1 MVESFEQLR
10 SSIDEQIQFIIDE
23 NNHEED
29 VDHALGALHG
39 FLEELVRNLEDFA
52 SPTPPRVTVDTQI
65 DERIE
70 ISAAFE
76 PDIFIDYYILLLE
89 LGYQYDILFE
99 AMMLLWKN
107 FPKFLKQFSST
118 SSFQASQYL
127 ALLTLLL
134 KYCDDGF
141 RILLVHQT
149 KQQQQ
154 ELINS
159 QYSASSENS
168 DCRRRD
174 NQDEN
179 LSQMEEVKSL
189 STTPSTDFEQS
200 LKLLI
205 FFIQRLSMTLSLG
218 KAIDITRSHFTQAI
232 TQLFSFY
239 GFIQQDTL
247 MTLYYPAYLAL
258 QRNCFQS
265 LLKVGGLTDN
275 TKEGDGSDIYDYL
288 NIDVWLIYDTVLQST
303 KEDEKLKTQFHLIG
317 VQSFYTSII
326 SAIADQKEIF
336 LDNGLTETLW
346 KDWIINL
353 LQTTLTIFSIQENY
367 CQRDFFDL
375 KLSLSDWMKSFKKFL
390 QFLQTKFPQESFVL
404 YVLTW
409 LAQHACGYHTKSLL
423 SKSSGTVQ
431 FATSV
436 PTIQKTVE
444 TEILL
449 SRVILI
455 DLFETID
462 DSLIQK
468 FLAFV
473 LLEIRVQA
481 ESKSFQ
487 IIDASVYLE
496 DTWIIQSISMTL
508 ISLLYTS
515 SNRIPDV
522 SQQKQNILLQ
532 WIYEFL
538 SAHFNSIPG
547 VPFNQNVMVG
557 FPSEIIQHLL
567 INFPFS
573 NLLSAGSPPEII
585 SLTNKIIELVSLY
598 FKGITTNQPTNN
610 AGRGSQKSNLVMIPS
625 FPTLSWAYCLM
636 IALLNSVNQQANHP
650 SYPSLETVQNV
661 IKSFQRNQILSTHII
676 QEILILMQQYN
687 HYCLFYS
694 TGTTSDSSNCNMKE
708 DLVKKVLPVS
718 SLKKM
723 IEILHSEELLFQLIQ
738 YHPLPNGVKMILL
751 QALTFLSAP
760 ISSLVEQFLTCL
772 NSNSSSMFPQI
783 MLLLDVFQY
792 SVMIGCY
799 YIQLFLRQDHLQD
812 QQTQVSLVK
821 SPFLFF

>member
-1 MVESFEQLR
+1 MAESFEQLR

-39 FLEELVRNLEDFA
+39 CLEELLRNLEDFA
-52 SPTPPRVTVDTQI
+52 SPTPPRVTVTQI

-70 ISAAFE
+70 ISVAFE
-76 PDIFIDYYILLLE
+76 PNIFIDYYIQLLE

-99 AMMLLWKN
+99 AIMLLWKN
-107 FPKFLKQFSST
+107 YPKFLKQFSSS

-127 ALLTLLL
+127 GLLALLL

-141 RILLVHQT
+141 RILLVHQE
-149 KQQQQ
+149 KQHQQQ

-168 DCRRRD
+168 DCRRQD

-179 LSQMEEVKSL
+179 SSPMEEVKSL
-189 STTPSTDFEQS
+189 SATPSADFEQS

-218 KAIDITRSHFTQAI
+218 KALDITRSHSTQAI

-239 GFIQQDTL
+239 GYIQQDTL
-247 MTLYYPAYLAL
+247 MALYYPAYLAL

-265 LLKVGGLTDN
+265 LLKVVSLTDN
-275 TKEGDGSDIYDYL
+275 TKESDGSDIYDYL
-288 NIDVWLIYDTVLQST
+288 NIDVWLIYDTVLHST

-326 SAIADQKEIF
+326 SAIADQKDNF

-353 LQTTLTIFSIQENY
+353 LQTTISIFSIQENY

-375 KLSLSDWMKSFKKFL
+375 KLSFSEWIKSFKEFL
-390 QFLQTKFPQESFVL
+390 QFLQSKFPQESFIL
-404 YVLTW
+404 NALIW

-423 SKSSGTVQ
+423 SKSSGSIQ

-444 TEILL
+444 TEMLL
-449 SRVILI
+449 SRVILN
-455 DLFETID
+455 DFLETID
-462 DSLIQK
+462 DALIQTI
-468 FLAFV
+468 LTLV

-496 DTWIIQSISMTL
+496 DSWILQNTSMTL

-515 SNRIPDV
+515 SNRLSDV
-522 SQQKQNILLQ
+522 SQQKQKIFLQ
-532 WIYEFL
+532 WIHEFL
-538 SAHFNSIPG
+538 SAYFNNIPDAA
-547 VPFNQNVMVG
+547 FNQNVLIG
-557 FPSEIIQHLL
+557 FPAEIIQCLF

-573 NLLSAGSPPEII
+573 SLLSAGSSPEII

-598 FKGITTNQPTNN
+598 FKGITTNRPTNKS
-610 AGRGSQKSNLVMIPS
+610 GGGSQMSNLVMIPS
-625 FPTLSWAYCLM
+625 FPTLSLAYCLM
-636 IALLNSVNQQANHP
+636 IALLNSVNQQANYT
-650 SYPSLETVQNV
+650 SYSSLGNVQNV
-661 IKSFQRNQILSTHII
+661 ITSFQQNQILSTHIV

-694 TGTTSDSSNCNMKE
+694 TGTTKE
-708 DLVKKVLPVS
+708 DLVKKVLPIS

-751 QALTFLSAP
+751 QALTFLSTP
-760 ISSLVEQFLTCL
+760 ILSLAEQFLTCL

-783 MLLLDVFQY
+783 MLLLDIFPILCEDWMLLY
-792 SVMIGCY
+792 SA
-799 YIQLFLRQDHLQD
+799 FS
-812 QQTQVSLVK
+812 QTRSLARPANSGK
-821 SPFLFF
+821 RSLICISLLSNENYEYS

>member
-1 MVESFEQLR
+1 MAESFEQLR

-39 FLEELVRNLEDFA
+39 CLEELLRNLEDFA

-70 ISAAFE
+70 ISVAFE
-76 PDIFIDYYILLLE
+76 PNIFIDYYIQLLE

-99 AMMLLWKN
+99 AIMLLWKN
-107 FPKFLKQFSST
+107 YPKFLKQFSSS

-127 ALLTLLL
+127 GLLALLL

-141 RILLVHQT
+141 RILLVHQE
-149 KQQQQ
+149 KQHQQQ

-168 DCRRRD
+168 DCRRQD

-179 LSQMEEVKSL
+179 SSPMEEVKSL
-189 STTPSTDFEQS
+189 SATPSADFEQS

-218 KAIDITRSHFTQAI
+218 KALDITRSHSTQAI

-239 GFIQQDTL
+239 GYIQQDTL
-247 MTLYYPAYLAL
+247 MALYYPAYLAL

-265 LLKVGGLTDN
+265 LLKVVSLTDN
-275 TKEGDGSDIYDYL
+275 TKESDGSDIYDYL
-288 NIDVWLIYDTVLQST
+288 NIDVWLIYDTVLHST

-326 SAIADQKEIF
+326 SAIADQKDNF

-353 LQTTLTIFSIQENY
+353 LQTTISIFSIQENY

-375 KLSLSDWMKSFKKFL
+375 KLSFSEWIKSFKEFL
-390 QFLQTKFPQESFVL
+390 QFLQSKFPQESFIL
-404 YVLTW
+404 NALIW

-423 SKSSGTVQ
+423 SKSSGSIQ

-444 TEILL
+444 TEMLL
-449 SRVILI
+449 SRVILN
-455 DLFETID
+455 DFLETID
-462 DSLIQK
+462 DALIQTI
-468 FLAFV
+468 LTLV

-496 DTWIIQSISMTL
+496 DSWILQNTSMTL

-515 SNRIPDV
+515 SNRLSDV
-522 SQQKQNILLQ
+522 SQQKQKIFLQ
-532 WIYEFL
+532 WIHEFL
-538 SAHFNSIPG
+538 SAYFNNIPDAA
-547 VPFNQNVMVG
+547 FNQNVLIG
-557 FPSEIIQHLL
+557 FPAEIIQCLF

-573 NLLSAGSPPEII
+573 SLLSAGSSPEII

-598 FKGITTNQPTNN
+598 FKGITTNRPTNKS
-610 AGRGSQKSNLVMIPS
+610 GGGSQMSNLVMIPS
-625 FPTLSWAYCLM
+625 FPTLSLAYCLM
-636 IALLNSVNQQANHP
+636 IALLNSVNQQANYT
-650 SYPSLETVQNV
+650 SYSSLGNVQNV
-661 IKSFQRNQILSTHII
+661 ITSFQQNQILSTHIV

-694 TGTTSDSSNCNMKE
+694 TGTTKE
-708 DLVKKVLPVS
+708 DLVKKVLPIS

-751 QALTFLSAP
+751 QALTFLSTP
-760 ISSLVEQFLTCL
+760 ILSLAEQFLTCL

-783 MLLLDVFQY
+783 MLLLDIFQY
-792 SVMIGCY
+792 SVKIGCY

-812 QQTQVSLVK
+812 QQTQVSVV
-821 SPFLFF
+821 